1 MAFPT
6 TPGELRDLLERRGIR
21 VGKRLGQHF
30 LVDRNMLRWIA
41 GQGELGP
48 GDVVL
53 EVGTGTGL
61 LTNELAQQAGQVVT
75 VEIDERMFDL
85 SGKFLAGHDNIRR
98 YYADILE
105 KRDRLNPEIIAA
117 VKETLEE
124 VPRARLKIVAN
135 IPYNIS
141 SPLIIDLLESSLPVE
156 RIVLTVQ
163 WEVAERLTASPGTK
177 DYGYLTVIAEY
188 HGEIDILKQVP
199 RQVFWPR
206 PKVTS
211 AVVRLLPRSEKF
223 PLRDYAMFH
232 AVARAIFDHRRKS
245 LLNSLAL
252 GEVGISDK
260 AKLRDVLAECG
271 LDPACRGEGLTV
283 EHICR
288 LADTVFDLRGES
300 R

>member
-6 TPGELRDLLERRGIR
+6 TPRELRDLLERRGIR
-21 VGKRLGQHF
+21 VGKKLGQHF
-30 LVDRNMLRWIA
+30 LADRNMLRWIA
-41 GQGELGP
+41 EQGELGP
-48 GDVVL
+48 GDVAL

-61 LTNELAQQAGQVVT
+61 LTNELAQRAGRVVT
-75 VEIDERMFDL
+75 VEMDERMFEL
-85 SGKFLAGHDNIRR
+85 SGELLADYDNIRR
-98 YYADILE
+98 YHADILE

-117 VKETLEE
+117 VKATLGKI
-124 VPRARLKIVAN
+124 PRARLKVVAN

-141 SPLIIDLLESSLPVE
+141 SPLIIDLLESGLPME

-163 WEVAERLTASPGTK
+163 REVAERLTALPGTR

-188 HGEIDILKQVP
+188 HSEIDILKQIP

-223 PLRDYAMFH
+223 PLRDYDMFH

-252 GEVGISDK
+252 GKVSISDK
-260 AKLRDVLAECG
+260 AKLRDVLTECG
-271 LDPACRGEGLTV
+271 LDPAGRGEGLTV
-283 EHICR
+283 ERICR
-288 LADTVFDLRGES
+288 LADTVFDLRGKS